1 MTPDTS
7 NGYVIGAKDVV
18 EVILP
23 DLCKPD
29 LCKRDL
35 DQDSGHVNRYWIA
48 LTPRE

>member
-1 MTPDTS
+1 VTPDTS

-18 EVILP
+18 EVIL
-23 DLCKPD
+23 PD